1 MRCPRCKTPMKEQKR
16 TFHKQRKWVC
26 PKCACVRF
34 QQIKK
39 PGRER
44 DSKD

>member
-39 PGRER
+39 PGRDR
-44 DSKD
+44 DLRD

>member
-1 MRCPRCKTPMKEQKR
+1 MTCPKCKSPMKELKR

-26 PKCACVRF
+26 PKCGCVRF

-39 PGRER
+39 T
-44 DSKD
+44 